1 MKVFDPSTLQT
12 RIDELQ
18 KLTVEPDFW
27 SSDNAHEVN
36 REISLLRSRLDK
48 IQSSQNE
55 LLELETMAE
64 LLGEVDDPELN
75 SEFYTRSAALA
86 KSIEAYQVLVLLD
99 GEYDSGDAIM
109 TIHAGAGG
117 LDSQDWAEILYRMYM
132 RWAESNNFTVKL
144 IDELPD
150 QEAGIKSVKI

>member
-1 MKVFDPSTLQT
+1 MNFK
-12 RIDELQ
+12 

-36 REISLLRSRLDK
+36 REISTLPVKTDK

-75 SEFYTRSAALA
+75 SEFYTRSAAPG
-86 KSIEAYQVLVLLD
+86 KK
-99 GEYDSGDAIM
+99 
-109 TIHAGAGG
+109 H
-117 LDSQDWAEILYRMYM
+117 
-132 RWAESNNFTVKL
+132 
-144 IDELPD
+144 
-150 QEAGIKSVKI
+150 